1 MAGRVSPAVI
11 LMSVVQKQR
20 QLILNRKVRSLR
32 RWCSKPSGDRDPGN
46 LLLKTAWYGSELLGI
61 AASFFRSPEKLVER
75 EVAEVDREII
85 VEIIK
90 GDFQRSY
97 FVTGR
102 KGKQVIMLNLYDCS
116 GDVTVDAYEDECE
129 FADPVGSF
137 KGVSRFKRN
146 CTNFGSLIE
155 KSSMKLMK
163 WEDFEDKGVGHWR
176 FRCTMAFPWKPILSA
191 TGYTE
196 YYLSKESGKICRHVE
211 HWNVPKMALFKQL
224 LKPSRQTNTGMPRLI
239 LVLVLLSVSEL
250 EDGHP
255 LVRNEGC
262 CKVDLYK
269 LNASVYVANELVWT
283 LVFWIKMLQAL
294 CDITLEPIELT
305 RLYAGGV

>member
-75 EVAEVDREII
+75 EVAE
-85 VEIIK
+85 
-90 GDFQRSY
+90 
-97 FVTGR
+97 
-102 KGKQVIMLNLYDCS
+102 
-116 GDVTVDAYEDECE
+116 DECE

-163 WEDFEDKGVGHWR
+163 WEDFEVLIKIKEWDIGVSG
-176 FRCTMAFPWKPILSA
+176 APWPSHGSLFFQLQVIQSIILA
-191 TGYTE
+191 KNQE
-196 YYLSKESGKICRHVE
+196 K
-211 HWNVPKMALFKQL
+211 
-224 LKPSRQTNTGMPRLI
+224 
-239 LVLVLLSVSEL
+239 
-250 EDGHP
+250 
-255 LVRNEGC
+255 
-262 CKVDLYK
+262 
-269 LNASVYVANELVWT
+269 
-283 LVFWIKMLQAL
+283 
-294 CDITLEPIELT
+294 
-305 RLYAGGV
+305 YAGKACRALECPKDGIIQTTPEAESTDKHVNVNSSWFHEF